1 MAEDWRLRDEQGN
14 VRSLSTQE
22 LRDGL
27 AAGSIASSAQV
38 ARPGAEFKPAFSV
51 PELATAAIRAKRTP
65 SIPPVAAQ
73 RPAPG
78 QKAPGGP
85 RPAARAVEVPPAP
98 RSRRRIQNTLV
109 GIHGDEEGVPASD
122 GAPIVAPGAGGPAGN
137 APRAITQVPRYTPA
151 PSSATAAGAAE
162 VVIPRAPKAP
172 TTLNATDSGW
182 EDAEAVHGH
191 SLFDDDDRTLV
202 KRGVDART
210 GPRSQPPP
218 LPSRPKPGDD
228 RVPRTTVMGMGGQG
242 LAPRSSATS
251 SPRLVPPKQAS
262 TPPPPAVGPASRPP
276 PPVPKRT
283 PTPPGVS
290 PVAGAPATAQPSS
303 VRPPAPPARTP
314 APPPTSKTPAP
325 PSVKPAAKPPS
336 RTPAPPLA
344 ADAGPS
350 KEATAAVAEAPK
362 ADAPKPD
369 APKPE
374 PRSEGTPT
382 VPVAQGRESA
392 TDVDEA
398 PTSKMAVQIVHG
410 AALAMRAALAA
421 PHPGK
426 SSASETGAGATPAPP
441 VATPP
446 PSEATVAALP
456 PVEESASAAAA
467 PPEERASSATP
478 AAALPLPP
486 ASTRASTTSSSPP
499 APAST
504 SAPPES
510 DEEEGPQ
517 SGVEVPVSSL
527 FAASAVWIAGL
538 VLVFFVGRC
547 SALDARAPVARRGVA
562 ATARLAML
570 AVAPGTQAPAA
581 EPKPCWVTRQPSRW
595 ATQASKNVPFEMVPV
610 PGGGAMLVGYA
621 ASDDTGVGAK
631 IDLKSGKFTRAFEK
645 KVDGGVG
652 RMTPLLDAAGTPTF
666 VASPAEGATVLAAPG
681 TTPPLFVRFGKSGL
695 DVLPTADAADGTQAH
710 ALEGDAEINAAMLTS
725 AGPQG
730 VFASFRRS
738 DAVLGAWIGSDG
750 KARGAVSRI
759 AGSGGA
765 VGKPRAGWNGRQIA
779 VVFADKP
786 EGGRWQ
792 VRLGRAG
799 AGEVP
804 ATTELFE
811 LPPGGPGGDAIAPD
825 VVGLPDG
832 RWLVMWTEG
841 ASGSRA
847 IRSITLGP
855 DLAPIGDPIA
865 LSPPAGNF
873 GQAQLGVVGSY
884 VSVLFLQKGD
894 EDFEL
899 WGAVLQCG

>member
-65 SIPPVAAQ
+65 SIPPGGVQ
-73 RPAPG
+73 RPVPG
-78 QKAPGGP
+78 NKAPGGP
-85 RPAARAVEVPPAP
+85 RPAARPVEVPPAP

-109 GIHGDEEGVPASD
+109 GIHGDEEGVPPSE

-151 PSSATAAGAAE
+151 PPSATAAAAAE

-172 TTLNATDSGW
+172 STLTATDSGW
-182 EDAEAVHGH
+182 DDADTAQGH
-191 SLFDDDDRTLV
+191 SLFDDDDHTLV
-202 KRGVDART
+202 KRPVDGRA

-218 LPSRPKPGDD
+218 LPARQKSGDERPL
-228 RVPRTTVMGMGGQG
+228 RTTVLGMGSSG
-242 LAPRSSATS
+242 APRQAS

-276 PPVPKRT
+276 PPAPKRT
-283 PTPPGVS
+283 PTPPGVK
-290 PVAGAPATAQPSS
+290 PVSAATTPAPSS

-314 APPPTSKTPAP
+314 APPTAKTPAP
-325 PSVKPAAKPPS
+325 PSVKPAAKPPT
-336 RTPAPPLA
+336 RTPPLPMVVDSLAPK
-344 ADAGPS
+344 D
-350 KEATAAVAEAPK
+350 AVAATPEAPK
-362 ADAPKPD
+362 
-369 APKPE
+369 E
-374 PRSEGTPT
+374 SGTPT
-382 VPVAQGRESA
+382 VPVVVGRESA

-421 PHPGK
+421 PHPDK
-426 SSASETGAGATPAPP
+426 ASASDAAPSATPAPP
-441 VATPP
+441 IATPAP
-446 PSEATVAALP
+446 AEATVAALP
-456 PVEESASAAAA
+456 PVAETAEPPAAGSQ
-467 PPEERASSATP
+467 PPERASSSTP
-478 AAALPLPP
+478 AGGLPLPP
-486 ASTRASTTSSSPP
+486 TSTRPSATSSTPPVPTTSSAPP
-499 APAST
+499 VRTTS
-504 SAPPES
+504 SAPPAS
-510 DEEEGPQ
+510 DDDEGPQ

-547 SALDARAPVARRGVA
+547 SALDAQAPVARRGVA
-562 ATARLAML
+562 ATARLALL
-570 AVAPGTQAPAA
+570 AVAPESAAPIS
-581 EPKPCWVTRQPSRW
+581 EPKPCWVTRQPARW

-621 ASDDTGVGAK
+621 ESDDTGVGAK

-666 VASPAEGATVLAAPG
+666 VASPSEGATVLAAPG
-681 TTPPLFVRFGKSGL
+681 TTPPMFVRFGKSGL
-695 DVLPTADAADGTQAH
+695 DVLPAADATDGASVH
-710 ALEGDAEINAAMLTS
+710 VLEGDADINAAMLTS
-725 AGPQG
+725 AGAQG
-730 VFASFRRS
+730 VFASFRRG
-738 DAVLGAWIGSDG
+738 DGVLGAWIGSDG
-750 KARGAVSRI
+750 KARGAATRI

-765 VGKPRAGWNGRQIA
+765 VGKPRAGWNGRQVA

-804 ATTELFE
+804 ATTEVFE
-811 LPPGGPGGDAIAPD
+811 LPAGGPGGDAIAPD